1 MTKYFRY
8 IYIYQNIFVSLHKD
22 IKHSAKIMEN
32 IQTSNTFEEKSQ
44 KITLKGYYKGLPMR
58 SAPRYDFITE
68 VARRCKVTEQT
79 VRNWV
84 LYGMKPQQHAHIE
97 VLSKLTGIS
106 EEDLWKD

>member
-1 MTKYFRY
+1 
-8 IYIYQNIFVSLHKD
+8 
-22 IKHSAKIMEN
+22 MEN

-44 KITLKGYYKGLPMR
+44 KMTLKGYYQGLPMR
-58 SAPRYDFITE
+58 SAPRYDFIAE

-84 LYGMKPQQHAHIE
+84 LYGMKPQQHIHVE
-97 VLSKLTGIS
+97 VLCELTGIS

>member
-1 MTKYFRY
+1 
-8 IYIYQNIFVSLHKD
+8 
-22 IKHSAKIMEN
+22 MEN

-44 KITLKGYYKGLPMR
+44 KMTLKGYYQGLPMR

-79 VRNWV
+79 VRKWV
-84 LYGMKPQQHAHIE
+84 LNGMKTQQHIHLE
-97 VLSKLTGIS
+97 GLCELTGIS